1 MADELRGRRV
11 AILATDGVERVELEQ
26 VRRALDGA
34 GARTVVVSRSGGA
47 IRVRDP
53 GIAAPGIADPGIAG
67 SDTADPGTVPVDQ
80 LVGAA
85 SVEDYDA
92 LLLPGGTVNPP
103 WGPDALRFLRDFVLS
118 GKPIA
123 SIRPEPWDLVEAVTP
138 TPRSALAGGAA

>member
-53 GIAAPGIADPGIAG
+53 GIAAPGIPG

-92 LLLPGGTVNPP
+92 LLLPGGTVTPP

-123 SIRPEPWDLVEAVTP
+123 SIRPGPWDLVEAVTP

>member
-1 MADELRGRRV
+1 VADELRGRRV

-53 GIAAPGIADPGIAG
+53 GIAGF
-67 SDTADPGTVPVDQ
+67 DTADPGTVPVDQ

-92 LLLPGGTVNPP
+92 LLLPGGTVTPP

-123 SIRPEPWDLVEAVTP
+123 SIRPGPWDLVEAVTP